1 MNDFSR
7 TQQYIQFFTE
17 VLKLNKLTN
26 APTEQHRIYYNQ
38 INLFLSHHALLSAAQ
53 VIDLLSTPTKPF
65 TEQDLKN
72 LVDTNKAF
80 FVTAPN
86 FAGYEGYPAFQF
98 DIYKRRVK
106 PILEPIIG
114 QVSKYYFDWDIVLW
128 LGSYFG
134 DLNSSAIEAID
145 NPKQHSLLIQLA
157 RNIENECL

>member
-1 MNDFSR
+1 M
-7 TQQYIQFFTE
+7 TPLVFFG
-17 VLKLNKLTN
+17 
-26 APTEQHRIYYNQ
+26 
-38 INLFLSHHALLSAAQ
+38 
-53 VIDLLSTPTKPF
+53 
-65 TEQDLKN
+65 
-72 LVDTNKAF
+72 

-86 FAGYEGYPAFQF
+86 FAGYEGYPAIQF

-106 PILEPIIG
+106 PILEPIIE